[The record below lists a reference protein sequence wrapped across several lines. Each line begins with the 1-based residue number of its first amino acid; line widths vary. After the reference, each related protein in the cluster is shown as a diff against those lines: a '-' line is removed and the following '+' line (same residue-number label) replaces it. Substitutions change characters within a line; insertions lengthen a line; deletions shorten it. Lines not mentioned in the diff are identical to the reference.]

1 MLFPGLPPLPLSTPH
16 ISFSSLLLLLPFRNR
31 NPSCSFC
38 ENRKESHTNG
48 LPIDVSKLTIGKHWL
63 DLENCVVV
71 AEHEFG
77 KDLQNR
83 TKQRPPTSKRLGAE
97 SNLQTSPC
105 RISDVT
111 FPVYFLDPPRPT
123 RQTVKSQKH
132 ICYFL
137 HGRSLLSKSA
147 FNKRCE

>member
-1 MLFPGLPPLPLSTPH
+1 MKEGGSTEGGGHAFSWITSPPAIHPSHLILLSLPPFP
-16 ISFSSLLLLLPFRNR
+16 

-38 ENRKESHTNG
+38 ENRTGSHTNG
-48 LPIDVSKLTIGKHWL
+48 LPIDVSNGGKHWL
-63 DLENCVVV
+63 DLENSNCVVV

-83 TKQRPPTSKRLGAE
+83 TKQRPPTSKRAGAGGE

-123 RQTVKSQKH
+123 RQTVKLQKH
-132 ICYFL
+132 IFFL
-137 HGRSLLSKSA
+137 S
-147 FNKRCE
+147 

>member
-1 MLFPGLPPLPLSTPH
+1 MDQRRVAMLFPGLPPLPLSTPH
-16 ISFSSLLLLLPFRNR
+16 ISFSSLFLLFR

-38 ENRKESHTNG
+38 ENRKESHTNEV
-48 LPIDVSKLTIGKHWL
+48 PIDVSKLTIGKLWL

-83 TKQRPPTSKRLGAE
+83 TKQRPPTSKRAWAGAE

-123 RQTVKSQKH
+123 RQTVKLQKH
-132 ICYFL
+132 IFFL
-137 HGRSLLSKSA
+137 S
-147 FNKRCE
+147 